1 MGSDYSSL
9 EDRINA
15 LLTKDRNKLKV
26 YTDGFDG
33 HMLRAVSY
41 FGLPVDLNDV
51 QAVNDSMKQ
60 YKQERQASKPI
71 TFACT
76 YGGTYLTL
84 MNSCGFTEDKAKQ
97 IEANYH
103 ELYKESDEWAKA
115 KLETCS
121 RQGYIDVA
129 FGLRIRT
136 PLVGRTV
143 IGSSKTPNMA
153 SAEARSVANAFS
165 GQSYGLLTNRALNEF
180 MGRVWKSE
188 YKHDILPVAT
198 IHDAIYLMARDD
210 IRIVKWINDNLIDCM
225 SWQELPEI
233 QHDEVKLVSELG
245 IFYPDW
251 SNEIT
256 LPNHATEEEILD
268 ICRNK

>member
-1 MGSDYSSL
+1 MTLLSLLEQLYDMPQRMSYSQFVKVRQDIRNHPDYHTIKDEFEQTYTKETGWLFMGSDYSSL

-15 LLTKDRNKLKV
+15 LLTKDKNKLKV

-33 HMLRAVSY
+33 HMLRAISY

-60 YKQERQASKPI
+60 YKKERQASKPI

-76 YGGTYLTL
+76 YGGSYLTL

-97 IEANYH
+97 IESNYH

-180 MGRVWKSE
+180 MERVWNSE

-198 IHDAIYLMARDD
+198 IHQWWM
-210 IRIVKWINDNLIDCM
+210 
-225 SWQELPEI
+225 
-233 QHDEVKLVSELG
+233 
-245 IFYPDW
+245 
-251 SNEIT
+251 
-256 LPNHATEEEILD
+256 
-268 ICRNK
+268 

>member
-1 MGSDYSSL
+1 
-9 EDRINA
+9 
-15 LLTKDRNKLKV
+15 
-26 YTDGFDG
+26 
-33 HMLRAVSY
+33 
-41 FGLPVDLNDV
+41 
-51 QAVNDSMKQ
+51 
-60 YKQERQASKPI
+60 
-71 TFACT
+71 
-76 YGGTYLTL
+76 
-84 MNSCGFTEDKAKQ
+84 MNNCGFTEDEAKQ
-97 IEANYH
+97 IESNYH

-180 MGRVWKSE
+180 MERVWNSE
-188 YKHDILPVAT
+188 YKYDILPVAT
-198 IHDAIYLMARDD
+198 IHDAIYLMAKDD
-210 IRIVKWINDNLIDCM
+210 IRIVKWINDNLIECM
-225 SWQELPEI
+225 AWQELPEI
-233 QHDEVKLVSELG
+233 QHDTVKLASELG

-256 LPNHATEEEILD
+256 LPNQASEREILD
-268 ICRNK
+268 ICQNK